1 MLPFLA
7 SFAGRET
14 CHPCFGPI
22 SLKCLESTE
31 ACPSSFLS
39 SIGTSRTS
47 MWTTKKHCR
56 VVSTEA
62 TSPRRVSEN
71 DSGGG
76 QVMRFKAC
84 VPHNRSERQISHQW
98 CSIHT
103 GSFRTPKCTHF
114 PLLMLFCWKAA
125 LPGPGPASG
134 ATGSPSSR
142 RAAATQTCASD
153 FTLFLIRTT
162 SQCRTSRSFLN
173 LIRL

>member
-71 DSGGG
+71 DSGGAG
-76 QVMRFKAC
+76 HDFQGMRSAQQVRKADQPP
-84 VPHNRSERQISHQW
+84 VVFNSYRQLPDAKVHTLSPPNVRLLKSCPARPQAGLGSH
-98 CSIHT
+98 
-103 GSFRTPKCTHF
+103 RK
-114 PLLMLFCWKAA
+114 
-125 LPGPGPASG
+125 
-134 ATGSPSSR
+134 
-142 RAAATQTCASD
+142 
-153 FTLFLIRTT
+153 
-162 SQCRTSRSFLN
+162 SFLEAGSGHADVCT
-173 LIRL
+173 